1 MTKNKENLT
10 KSFGMIENS
19 MEKMWDMWR
28 LSIGSLVRTQ
38 EQIGNMASKQLDQSK
53 TLRADFIKI
62 EEELNKQMHKNQEQ
76 FQNMVKETVMNTY
89 ENVENVNKAN

>member
-1 MTKNKENLT
+1 MSDYKANLNKNFNML
-10 KSFGMIENS
+10 ENS

-28 LSIGSLVRTQ
+28 FSIGSLVRTQ
-38 EQIGNMASKQLDQSK
+38 DQIGNMASKQLDQTK
-53 TLRADFIKI
+53 TLRADLIKI
-62 EEELNKQMHKNQEQ
+62 EEELNKQIHKNQAQ